1 LDKITIVFLH
11 SSCSPQIAVGHG
23 AVDDV
28 EVGGLLVLV
37 QSQLEVGP
45 ESHRV
50 VQGAPLDV
58 EDAIGSSTRHRGVNP
73 AGASRINR
81 TAGQLLRGQIF
92 PVRHNGI
99 VVGGPRQAEVSK
111 GEIYSGELGIAVG

>member
-1 LDKITIVFLH
+1 MDEITIVFLH

>member
-99 VVGGPRQAEVSK
+99 VVGSPRQTEVSK

>member
-1 LDKITIVFLH
+1 MDKITIVFLH

-73 AGASRINR
+73 AGASRITR

>member
-99 VVGGPRQAEVSK
+99 VVGGPRQTEVSK
-111 GEIYSGELGIAVG
+111 REIYSGELGIAVG

>member
-73 AGASRINR
+73 AGASRIIR

-92 PVRHNGI
+92 PVRDNGI
-99 VVGGPRQAEVSK
+99 VVGGPRQTEVSK

>member
-1 LDKITIVFLH
+1 MDKITIVFLH

-28 EVGGLLVLV
+28 EVLLVLV

-45 ESHRV
+45 EGHRV
-50 VQGAPLDV
+50 VHCAPLDV

-99 VVGGPRQAEVSK
+99 VVGGPRQTEVSK

>member
-1 LDKITIVFLH
+1 MDKITIVFLH

-28 EVGGLLVLV
+28 EVLLVLV

-45 ESHRV
+45 KGHRV
-50 VQGAPLDV
+50 VHGAPLDV

-73 AGASRINR
+73 AGASRITR
-81 TAGQLLRGQIF
+81 TASLLLRSKIF

-99 VVGGPRQAEVSK
+99 VVGGPRQTDVTKKS
-111 GEIYSGELGIAVG
+111 IYSGELSIAVG

>member
-1 LDKITIVFLH
+1 LGKITIVFLH

-28 EVGGLLVLV
+28 EVLLVLV

-45 ESHRV
+45 EDHRV
-50 VQGAPLDV
+50 VHGAPLDV
-58 EDAIGSSTRHRGVNP
+58 EDAIGSSTRYRGVNP
-73 AGASRINR
+73 AGASRITR
-81 TAGQLLRGQIF
+81 TASLLLRGQIF

-99 VVGGPRQAEVSK
+99 VMGGPRQTDVTKKS
-111 GEIYSGELGIAVG
+111 IYSGELGIAVG